1 MSVYNDYE
9 KEIYDATYD
18 FLDNYD
24 YIQEWASD
32 YKEIVAEDNPDYT
45 LEDYVLWDITSDDI
59 YDLEGVATGNDDGAY
74 YPYTSDAEE
83 RVSAAIWDRDII
95 KVLEDGDLFDAFFD
109 YIKQGRADSADIVI
123 RIAIFWE
130 LEGEIRKMIADKMK
144 QYL

>member
-1 MSVYNDYE
+1 MSVYTDYE

-24 YIQEWASD
+24 YIQEWVND

-45 LEDYVLWDITSDDI
+45 LEDYVLWEITSDDI
-59 YDLEGVATGNDDGAY
+59 YELEGVVTGNDDGAY
-74 YPYTSDAEE
+74 YSCTSDAEE

-95 KVLEDGDLFDAFFD
+95 KVLEYGDLFDAFFD

>member
-1 MSVYNDYE
+1 MSVYTDYE

-24 YIQEWASD
+24 YIQEWAND

-45 LEDYVLWDITSDDI
+45 LEDYVFWDITSDDI
-59 YDLEGVATGNDDGAY
+59 YELEGVVTGNNDGACF
-74 YPYTSDAEE
+74 PYTSDAEE

-95 KVLEDGDLFDAFFD
+95 RILEYGDLFDAFFD

-130 LEGEIRKMIADKMK
+130 LEEEIRKMIAAKMK